1 MEPRPVSG
9 RQEFISDTKT
19 PHSMLLYP
27 KTRRRNFASGD
38 SRTLTVR
45 AEKKSGTTASVQIDT
60 SQSGKRNSFEATATH
75 ILPYDTVAKKRTPNK
90 RGSSDILDTSKAEVY
105 RFGTKAGIGKT
116 GVHLRYQNPP

>member
-1 MEPRPVSG
+1 M
-9 RQEFISDTKT
+9 
-19 PHSMLLYP
+19 HSCAEYVQYQLPIEHTRVGYP
-27 KTRRRNFASGD
+27 LAGIQLNDAGLQAAMTSI
-38 SRTLTVR
+38 
-45 AEKKSGTTASVQIDT
+45 QIDT
-60 SQSGKRNSFEATATH
+60 SPSGKRNSFEATATH